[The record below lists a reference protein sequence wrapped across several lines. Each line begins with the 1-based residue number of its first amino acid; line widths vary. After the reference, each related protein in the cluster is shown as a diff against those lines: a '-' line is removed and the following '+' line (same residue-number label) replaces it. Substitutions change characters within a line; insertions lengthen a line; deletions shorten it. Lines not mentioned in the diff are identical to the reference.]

1 MSQCKKIIITFISG
15 VVLIGC
21 DNAKGNASSEKQFAD
36 EIVNSMISVK
46 GGRFQMGDFGPLVG
60 EKMPFSPE
68 QNNKPLHLVELSD
81 FKITKYKVT
90 WGNFN
95 KWIDLTGKNKNQYYL
110 WATKK
115 VQVSGLE
122 NQQEII
128 ILPQ

>member
-1 MSQCKKIIITFISG
+1 MSQCKQIIITFISG

-68 QNNKPLHLVELSD
+68 QNNKPLHWVELSD

-95 KWIDLTGKNKNQYYL
+95 KWIDFTGKNKNQYYL